1 MTGLKIPFTGLQ
13 KQYSNLRSEIL
24 DRTDEVLRSGQLM
37 NGNYTAEFEAWLA
50 QRNRVRH
57 AITVHSGTQA
67 LECLAQYHALQH
79 VMDPPRILVPALTY
93 AASANAFMRSGWEV
107 VFADTDERGI
117 MDVTRAGDS
126 TFNAVMLVGLYGAG
140 VSEYLGL
147 NSFRAW
153 QQAWQSP
160 RLLLEDAAQHW
171 LSDDCQRIGDAAV
184 SFDPMKNL
192 AAMGNG
198 GAVLTNDS
206 ELADF
211 AESWR
216 DNGKPYHRVSG
227 TNSRM
232 SELDCAVLMIKTQ
245 YVDQWQARR
254 QKIATYW
261 MEQLNDTPVRCLVT
275 RDNIR
280 GHALQKFVIDVDDR
294 DVLRQQLAQHGI
306 DTRVHYAQPLHELGE
321 FRQCAGP
328 GILSRASALARRV
341 LSLPLYPELTDLQV
355 DYIID
360 QVRAHALTAHSSPAK
375 TTHN

>member
-13 KQYSNLRSEIL
+13 KQYSNLRTEIL

-50 QRNRVRH
+50 QRNRVHH

-67 LECLAQYHALQH
+67 LECLAQYHAQQYP
-79 VMDPPRILVPALTY
+79 MNPPRILVPALTY

-117 MDVTRAGDS
+117 LDVMRAGDQG
-126 TFNAVMLVGLYGAG
+126 FNAVMLVGLYGAG

-147 NSFRAW
+147 NSFRNW
-153 QQAWQSP
+153 QQSWQSP

-245 YVDQWQARR
+245 YLDQWQARR
-254 QKIATYW
+254 HKIAAYW
-261 MEQLNDTPVRCLVT
+261 TEQLANTPVRCLVT

-294 DVLRQQLAQHGI
+294 DQLRQRLAMHGI
-306 DTRVHYAQPLHELGE
+306 DTRVHYQQPLHELGE
-321 FRQCAGP
+321 FRQCTGP

-355 DYIID
+355 DYVMD
-360 QVRAHALTAHSSPAK
+360 QVRVHAAAAHNSPAK